1 MSLLSSTKYSR
12 LNYLLTQHNWN
23 ENMAINKESQL
34 FTKALGQWRIILATS
49 VTLATG
55 LVAFYALSPFWF
67 RPNTVKTQTVA
78 PPKAAPARVAVT
90 ALGRLQP
97 EGKITY
103 LSAPHSIN
111 GVRVEKLLVKE
122 GDQVK
127 AGQVLAYL
135 EDYRRSTTALQQA
148 LDKLQVAKAQLAQV
162 KSGAKNGDIE
172 AQKATIRRLE
182 SQLTGE
188 SATQEATIVRIQA
201 QLDNAKTESDR
212 YQQLYKEGGISAS
225 ISDSKTLQL
234 KTAQQQLTEAQATL
248 TRTQNTLQ
256 DQIKEAKARLKS
268 LSEVRPVDIELA
280 QTELKSA
287 MTAVKQ
293 AKADQ
298 DLTYLKAPISGTILK
313 IHAKTGEVIST
324 SGFAEIGKTSQMYV
338 VAEVYQTDI
347 QKVRAGQEATITST
361 AFSGKLKGY
370 VSEVGWQVDKQS
382 IFSLNPGSD
391 TDRKIVQVKIFID
404 NPEDSKRVSRLSNLQ
419 VDVAIHI

>member
-1 MSLLSSTKYSR
+1 M
-12 LNYLLTQHNWN
+12 
-23 ENMAINKESQL
+23 MINKENQL
-34 FTKALGQWRIILATS
+34 FTKAVSQWRIVLAVA

-55 LVAFYALSPFWF
+55 LVTFYTFAPFWF
-67 RPNTVKTQTVA
+67 RSNNVKTHSAATPKLA
-78 PPKAAPARVAVT
+78 PTRVAVT

-97 EGKITY
+97 EGEITY
-103 LSAPHSIN
+103 LSAPNSIN
-111 GVRVEKLLVKE
+111 GVRVEKLLVKA

-127 AGQVLAYL
+127 AGQLLAYL
-135 EDYRRSTTALQQA
+135 EDYRRSTTALQQS
-148 LDKLQVAKAQLAQV
+148 LDKLQVAKAQLAQA

-172 AQKATIRRLE
+172 AQKATIKNIE
-182 SQLTGE
+182 SQLKGE
-188 SATQEATIVRIQA
+188 NAAQEATIVRLQA
-201 QLDNAKTESDR
+201 QLENAQKESDR

-225 ISDSKTLQL
+225 IADSKTLQL

-248 TRTQNTLQ
+248 SRTQNTLQ
-256 DQIKEAKARLKS
+256 DQIKEANARLKS
-268 LSEVRPVDIELA
+268 LSEIRPVDVELA
-280 QTELKSA
+280 QTQLKSA

-298 DLTYLKAPISGTILK
+298 DLTYLRAPISGTILK

-347 QKVRAGQEATITST
+347 QKVRLGQKATITST
-361 AFSGKLKGY
+361 AFSGELKGY

-404 NPEDSKRVSRLSNLQ
+404 NPEDSKRVARLSNLQ

>member
-1 MSLLSSTKYSR
+1 
-12 LNYLLTQHNWN
+12 
-23 ENMAINKESQL
+23 MAINKESQL
-34 FTKALGQWRIILATS
+34 FTKALSQWRIILAAS

-55 LVAFYALSPFWF
+55 LIAFYALSPFWF
-67 RPNTVKTQTVA
+67 RSDEAKTQSVTPAKTA
-78 PPKAAPARVAVT
+78 PTRVAVT

-111 GVRVEKLLVKE
+111 GVLVEKLLVQE

-148 LDKLQVAKAQLAQV
+148 LDKLQVAKAQLSQV
-162 KSGAKNGDIE
+162 KAGAKNGDIE

-188 SATQEATIVRIQA
+188 TAAQEAMIVRLQA
-201 QLDNAKTESDR
+201 QLDNSQTERDR

-225 ISDSKTLQL
+225 TADSKALQL
-234 KTAQQQLTEAQATL
+234 KTAQQQLTEAKATL
-248 TRTQNTLQ
+248 NQTQTTLQ
-256 DQIKEAKARLKS
+256 DQIKEAKARLRS
-268 LSEVRPVDIELA
+268 LNEVRPVDVELA
-280 QTELKSA
+280 QTEVRSA
-287 MTAVKQ
+287 TTAVKQ

-298 DLTYLKAPISGTILK
+298 DLTYLRAPISGTILK
-313 IHAKTGEVIST
+313 IHAKTGEIIST

-347 QKVRAGQEATITST
+347 QKVQIGQKATITST
-361 AFSGKLKGY
+361 AFPGELKGY
-370 VSEVGWQVDKQS
+370 VREVGWQVDKQS
-382 IFSLNPGSD
+382 IFSLNPSSD